1 VRCLGSPALTEG
13 VRRLTTE
20 LIVEVPGKV
29 MLCGEY
35 HVLTCGARALAFA
48 LNTYLEVYVRYGT
61 TVRESLTL
69 HSNLWGEPRQ
79 IDASTARD
87 DMLSTTVCELMP
99 AGKHRVEEIRVTS
112 QLNPQHGFG
121 SSSALYLALTFIA
134 YLQRRGGN
142 LIVPPAKRWQL
153 AGQAF
158 ELQKQSQ
165 GLASGYDV
173 ATQFVGGIVAYRSGG
188 GQWPY
193 RHTVQVFAD
202 EDLHRKLS
210 EVVHLF
216 IGGQGADTTTVMCDT
231 QDWIDTQGHSSMI
244 TTTTA
249 LQRAFADTLHDLNN
263 LRTLIEATAQWRRW
277 FSASPHFPAPIEA
290 ALRTIRGR
298 DRKWSWKTSGA
309 GGEDALIVIGYRED
323 ITAVS
328 ACLVA
333 LGWHGFDY
341 SIAQHGMQLRRV

>member
-1 VRCLGSPALTEG
+1 M
-13 VRRLTTE
+13 TTE

-35 HVLTCGARALAFA
+35 HVLTGGARALAFT

-61 TVRESLTL
+61 AVRESLTL
-69 HSNLWGEPRQ
+69 HSNLWSAPRQ
-79 IDASTARD
+79 IDASTACD

-99 AGKHRVEEIRVTS
+99 AGEHRVDEIRVTS

-134 YLQRRGGN
+134 YLQRRGGS
-142 LIVPPAKRWQL
+142 LIVPSAKRWQL

-158 ELQKQSQ
+158 ELQQKRQ

-188 GQWPY
+188 GKWPY
-193 RHTVQVFAD
+193 RRTVQVFAD
-202 EDLHRKLS
+202 EDLHRNLS

-216 IGGQGADTTTVMCDT
+216 IGGQGADTTAVMCDT
-231 QDWIDTQGHSSMI
+231 KDWLDTQGHSSMI
-244 TTTTA
+244 STTTA
-249 LQRAFADTLHDLNN
+249 LQQAFADTLHDLNN
-263 LRTLIEATAQWRRW
+263 LRTLIEATAQWREW
-277 FSASPHFPAPIEA
+277 FSASPHFPASIDA
-290 ALRTIRGR
+290 ALRAIIGL
-298 DRKWSWKTSGA
+298 DHKWSWKTSGA
-309 GGEDALIVIGYRED
+309 GGEDALIVIGYRAD

-341 SIAQHGMQLRRV
+341 SVAQHGMQWRRV